1 MSEDLL
7 TYKPAADLLKG
18 RIILVTGAADGI
30 GRAVSNGFARHG
42 ASTILLDRKSR
53 KLETLY
59 DEIIDHDWPEPTLVV
74 QDLNQLGLSRAAEI
88 SAGIEHD
95 FQRLDGLLHNAGY
108 LSALT
113 PVHSVDPDVW
123 QETLQVNLT
132 APYVLTQALFSLLK
146 KSSSASIVFT
156 SADVGR
162 KGRAYWGAYA
172 VAYGGIETLAQ
183 RWADELEQN
192 TNIRVN
198 TIDPGAVQTKMRN
211 LAYPGELAA
220 SNRSPE
226 DIVNAYLFLM
236 GKDSEH
242 VRGQVL
248 TI

>member
-7 TYKPAADLLKG
+7 NYKPVADLLRG

-30 GRAVSNGFARHG
+30 GRAVSKGFARHG

-59 DEIIDHDWPEPTLVV
+59 DEIVDHRWPEPTLVV
-74 QDLNQLGLSRAAEI
+74 QDLNQLDLPRAVEV

-95 FQRLDGLLHNAGY
+95 FHRLDGLLHNAGY
-108 LSALT
+108 FSALT
-113 PVHSVDPDVW
+113 PMHSIDPDVW
-123 QETLQVNLT
+123 QESLQVNLS
-132 APYVLTQALFSLLK
+132 APYVLTQALFPLLK
-146 KSSSASIVFT
+146 KSSSASIIFT

-162 KGRAYWGAYA
+162 RGRAYWGAYA
-172 VAYGGIETLAQ
+172 VAYGGIETVAQ
-183 RWADELEQN
+183 IWADELEQN

-198 TIDPGAVQTKMRN
+198 TLDPGAVQTKMRN
-211 LAYPGELAA
+211 LAYPGEVAG
-220 SNRSPE
+220 SNRTPE

-236 GKDSEH
+236 GEDSKH
-242 VRGQVL
+242 IRGQAL